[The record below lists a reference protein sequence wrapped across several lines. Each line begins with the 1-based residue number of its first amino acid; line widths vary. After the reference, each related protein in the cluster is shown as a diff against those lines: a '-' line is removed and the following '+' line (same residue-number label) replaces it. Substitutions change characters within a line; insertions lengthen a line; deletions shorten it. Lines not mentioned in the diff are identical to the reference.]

1 MSQNL
6 FSRAFAFGHSW
17 FADSL
22 NRSVDPIEGAVQ
34 PVVEMLEA
42 RQLFSSAVFTFDDGS
57 GSTAADS
64 SGNGNNAT
72 LHGGAAF
79 TSSGHINGAITLNG
93 STGYLDAT
101 SSSDLQTS
109 GAVTVAAWVKL
120 GGTETDQKIASTQ
133 DLTAGGYKLGIFDG
147 KVEFEI
153 RDSSNQYYLD
163 RSVTGGTALST
174 GVWYHVAGVWDPTTG
189 TISTYVN
196 GALDRQL
203 TTTGTL
209 AVSGGDLIIGRD
221 GTADSGYLDGS
232 LDDLRIYQSALTA
245 SQISDLYHGIPLAP
259 TNLSATAGDNAVTL
273 DWTGN
278 TDATSY
284 NIYRGTSAGGE
295 SGTPLATGITLTTYT
310 DSTASNG
317 TTYFYTVT
325 AVDSAGASPQS
336 NEASSTPDV
345 SAGPLSWFTF
355 DEGSGSTTTGTGS
368 AGSLTGT
375 LEGGVSWTSG
385 SHSGSA
391 LSFDGSSGYVSVP
404 SSTSLDLA
412 GTVTVSAWVK
422 INSDTGDMKILGNE
436 TGAGGGYKLGI
447 LNGQAE
453 FEIRDASDQYYND
466 RFAGPGTTLT
476 PGVWYQVTGVYSQS
490 GGYIKTYVNGV
501 LDRYL
506 ATTGVLAAGTGD
518 LVIGKE
524 PFAASGYFNG
534 SIDDV
539 QIYSAALTSAQ
550 VKGIAGV
557 APIPDGPVNLSA
569 TFSGTT
575 ATVSW
580 TNADPT
586 ATGFVVQYSGDGGT
600 TWSSPTTYSSS
611 TTSVTLIGLPATTSV
626 LVEVLAQ
633 TGLAISLPSTV
644 SGITGAGSEQ
654 YYTVTVGDPV
664 GGTTSSNN
672 SGTLTASTE
681 EIQADSPAAAIE
693 AAVTGTITADLSS
706 VPGIMAIYTYTFPT
720 DSSAFAIEPTDTQPD
735 GVPYPDPG
743 TPRLQ
748 FNQTTGK
755 YNGYIGLEDETDAP
769 INDMDYNDFYFPVTV
784 TPVP

>member
-1 MSQNL
+1 MSRNL
-6 FSRAFAFGHSW
+6 FTRALAFGHSCVI
-17 FADSL
+17 S
-22 NRSVDPIEGAVQ
+22 NQQSVDHIHMAIQ
-34 PVVEMLEA
+34 PVVEILEQ
-42 RQLFSSAVFTFDDGS
+42 RQMFSTAVFTFDDGS

-64 SGNGNNAT
+64 TGNGNNAT

-120 GGTETDQKIASTQ
+120 SGTETDQKIASTQ
-133 DLTAGGYKLGIFDG
+133 DLTSGGYKLGIFDG

-163 RSVTGGTALST
+163 RSVPGGTTLT
-174 GVWYHVAGVWDPTTG
+174 PGVWYHVAGVWDPSTG

-196 GALDRQL
+196 GELDRQL

-209 AVSGGDLIIGRD
+209 AVSSGDLIIGRD
-221 GTADSGYLDGS
+221 GTANSGYLDGT
-232 LDDLRIYQSALTA
+232 LDDLRIYDSALTA
-245 SQISDLYHGIPLAP
+245 AQITDLYDGVPLAP
-259 TNLSATAGDNAVTL
+259 TNLSATAGNNAVTL

-278 TDATSY
+278 TDAASY
-284 NIYRGTSAGGE
+284 NVYRGTSAGGE
-295 SGTPLATGITLTTYT
+295 SGTPLATGFTSTTYT

-325 AVDSAGASPQS
+325 AVNSTAESAQT
-336 NEASSTPDV
+336 NEASGTPDV
-345 SAGPLSWFTF
+345 SAGPASWFKF
-355 DEGSGSTTTGTGS
+355 DEGSGSTTTGAGS
-368 AGSLTGT
+368 SGSLTAT
-375 LEGGVSWTSG
+375 LEGGVSWTSD

-391 LSFDGSSGYVSVP
+391 LSFDGSSGYLSIP

-422 INSDTGDMKILGNE
+422 INSDTGDMKIVGNE
-436 TGAGGGYKLGI
+436 TGAGGGYKLGVY
-447 LNGQAE
+447 NGQVE
-453 FEIRDASDQYYND
+453 FEIRDSSDQYYND
-466 RFAGPGTTLT
+466 RFAGPGATLT

-490 GGYIKTYVNGV
+490 GGYIKSYVNGV

-539 QIYSAALTSAQ
+539 QIYNAALTSAQ

-569 TFSGTT
+569 TFTGTT

-580 TNADPT
+580 TNADPA
-586 ATGFVVQYSGDGGT
+586 ATGFVVQYSADGGT
-600 TWSSPTTYSSS
+600 TWSSPTTYSAS
-611 TTSVTLIGLPATTSV
+611 TTSVTLVGLPATSAV

-633 TGLAISLPSTV
+633 TGLAISLPSTI
-644 SGITGAGSEQ
+644 SGITGVGAEQ
-654 YYTVTVGDPV
+654 YYTVTVGGPV
-664 GGTTSSNN
+664 GGTTSGDNT
-672 SGTLTASTE
+672 GTLTASTM

-693 AAVTGTITADLSS
+693 AAVTGTITSDLSS
-706 VPGIMAIYTYTFPT
+706 VPGINAIYTYTFPN

-735 GVPYPDPG
+735 GVPYPNPG

-748 FNQTTGK
+748 FNQTSGE
-755 YNGYIGLEDETDAP
+755 YHGYIGLEDETDAP